1 MEKVY
6 NDQLKELY
14 INKFK
19 LNDIFTDEMSGYM
32 ELVLFKKGEY
42 ICNENEK
49 MEYLFFLV
57 NGKGKVYVILKN
69 GKSLL
74 LSFYYPLTVIGDI
87 EIVNNCD
94 TSSNIQALEDSYCI
108 ALPLN
113 IVREKLLKDAKFLRY
128 VCDSLGRKLQS
139 SSNNNSINLLYPL
152 ENRLASYI
160 LAAKEEIIVDNKKAY
175 IFNEKLTELAE
186 LLGTS
191 YRHLLRTI
199 NALINKGVISKENG
213 YYKILDKK
221 LLKTLSVGVYK

>member
-6 NDQLKELY
+6 NDKLKELY

-19 LNDIFTDEMSGYM
+19 LNDIFTDNMSEYM

-57 NGKGKVYVILKN
+57 EGKGKVYVILKN

-74 LSFYYPLTVIGDI
+74 LSFCYPLTVIGDI

-160 LAAKEEIIVDNKKAY
+160 LAAKEEIIVY
-175 IFNEKLTELAE
+175 
-186 LLGTS
+186 
-191 YRHLLRTI
+191 
-199 NALINKGVISKENG
+199 LII
-213 YYKILDKK
+213 
-221 LLKTLSVGVYK
+221 

>member
-1 MEKVY
+1 MEKIY
-6 NDQLKELY
+6 NAQLKELY
-14 INKFK
+14 INKYK
-19 LNDIFTDEMSGYM
+19 LNDIFTDDMSGYM
-32 ELVLFKKGEY
+32 ELVSFKKGEY

-57 NGKGKVYVILKN
+57 KGKGKVYVILKN

-74 LSFYYPLTVIGDI
+74 LSFCY
-87 EIVNNCD
+87 
-94 TSSNIQALEDSYCI
+94 
-108 ALPLN
+108 PLN

>member
-1 MEKVY
+1 MEKIY
-6 NDQLKELY
+6 NAQLKELY
-14 INKFK
+14 INKYK
-19 LNDIFTDEMSGYM
+19 LNDIFTDDMSGYM
-32 ELVLFKKGEY
+32 ELVSFKKGEY

-57 NGKGKVYVILKN
+57 KGKGKVYV
-69 GKSLL
+69 
-74 LSFYYPLTVIGDI
+74 PLTVIGDI

-108 ALPLN
+108 ALHLN